1 MGDES
6 DDYRNEDSE
15 PLMDVDEEIQ
25 SDLDEPQQR
34 LLDNRDDCLHDSH
47 EQSPDPVYFDSKGK
61 LQKRL
66 IIKSPRRDMAKLQ
79 KRLVIKSP
87 PKGSSPVDF
96 GFDGDDSRDD
106 DMAEWIRHYYSD
118 DSDGAKRKREEW
130 EKKITQKRRKEEKGK
145 KKFKTRRSGGWKMG
159 DHEMD
164 AEMKEMG
171 DTIAGGN
178 SKDDQEGFRT
188 VDDDNCIYDGDVDP
202 DDSYGSDDEHS
213 PIYSPEDDIN
223 DSDVDPDDS
232 YGSGSEHS
240 PIYTSEDDQEGFRTL
255 DDDNFMDDSDVDPDD
270 SDADPDDSDVG
281 PDDSDVDPDDSYGS
295 GNEHS
300 PIYATQDK
308 KKNEKSAAETAL
320 LVENVMA
327 ELKVVAEEDAELYRQ
342 GKPAINKLEK
352 LSLLTD
358 VLSKMQLHQEFLDH
372 GGLTL
377 LKNWLE
383 PLPDGSLPDINIRTA
398 VLKILNDFPIDLQ
411 HSDRRGL
418 LKRSGLGKVIMFLSM
433 SAEETTVNQKL
444 AKELVDKWSQPIY
457 DDNSTRVTGKGTT
470 MASRDDDLD

>member
-1 MGDES
+1 MTS
-6 DDYRNEDSE
+6 
-15 PLMDVDEEIQ
+15 M
-25 SDLDEPQQR
+25 
-34 LLDNRDDCLHDSH
+34 
-47 EQSPDPVYFDSKGK
+47 
-61 LQKRL
+61 
-66 IIKSPRRDMAKLQ
+66 
-79 KRLVIKSP
+79 
-87 PKGSSPVDF
+87 
-96 GFDGDDSRDD
+96 
-106 DMAEWIRHYYSD
+106 WIR
-118 DSDGAKRKREEW
+118 
-130 EKKITQKRRKEEKGK
+130 
-145 KKFKTRRSGGWKMG
+145 M
-159 DHEMD
+159 
-164 AEMKEMG
+164 
-171 DTIAGGN
+171 
-178 SKDDQEGFRT
+178 T
-188 VDDDNCIYDGDVDP
+188 VMEVAVSILQ
-202 DDSYGSDDEHS
+202 
-213 PIYSPEDDIN
+213 
-223 DSDVDPDDS
+223 
-232 YGSGSEHS
+232 
-240 PIYTSEDDQEGFRTL
+240 IYTSEDDQEGFRTL
-255 DDDNFMDDSDVDPDD
+255 DDDNFMDDTDADPDD

-281 PDDSDVDPDDSYGS
+281 LDDSDVDPDDSDVDPDDSDVDPDDSYGS

-300 PIYATQDK
+300 PIYATQAEEGEEDEAIKELFHMGKDK

-342 GKPAINKLEK
+342 GKPATNKLEKLSLLTDEATSSRVSGSWRLTLLKNWLEPLPDGNLPDINIRTAVLKFLNDAEEGEEDEAIKELFHMGKDKKKNEKSAAETALLVENVMAELKVVAEEDAELYRQGKPATNKLEK

-444 AKELVDKWSQPIY
+444 AKELVDKWVI
-457 DDNSTRVTGKGTT
+457 
-470 MASRDDDLD
+470 

>member
-1 MGDES
+1 
-6 DDYRNEDSE
+6 
-15 PLMDVDEEIQ
+15 
-25 SDLDEPQQR
+25 
-34 LLDNRDDCLHDSH
+34 
-47 EQSPDPVYFDSKGK
+47 
-61 LQKRL
+61 
-66 IIKSPRRDMAKLQ
+66 
-79 KRLVIKSP
+79 
-87 PKGSSPVDF
+87 
-96 GFDGDDSRDD
+96 
-106 DMAEWIRHYYSD
+106 
-118 DSDGAKRKREEW
+118 
-130 EKKITQKRRKEEKGK
+130 
-145 KKFKTRRSGGWKMG
+145 MG

-270 SDADPDDSDVG
+270 SDADPDDSDAEEG
-281 PDDSDVDPDDSYGS
+281 EEDEAIKELFHMGK
-295 GNEHS
+295 
-300 PIYATQDK
+300 DK

-342 GKPAINKLEK
+342 GKPATN
-352 LSLLTD
+352 
-358 VLSKMQLHQEFLDH
+358 KMQLHQEFLDH

-457 DDNSTRVTGKGTT
+457 DDNSTRLEDMKNVEDEKIDRRPPDKKVTGKGTT
-470 MASRDDDLD
+470 MAS

>member
-1 MGDES
+1 
-6 DDYRNEDSE
+6 
-15 PLMDVDEEIQ
+15 
-25 SDLDEPQQR
+25 
-34 LLDNRDDCLHDSH
+34 
-47 EQSPDPVYFDSKGK
+47 
-61 LQKRL
+61 
-66 IIKSPRRDMAKLQ
+66 
-79 KRLVIKSP
+79 
-87 PKGSSPVDF
+87 
-96 GFDGDDSRDD
+96 
-106 DMAEWIRHYYSD
+106 
-118 DSDGAKRKREEW
+118 
-130 EKKITQKRRKEEKGK
+130 
-145 KKFKTRRSGGWKMG
+145 MG

-178 SKDDQEGFRT
+178 SKDDKEGFRT

-213 PIYSPEDDIN
+213 PIYSPEDIN

-270 SDADPDDSDVG
+270 SDADPYDSDVG
-281 PDDSDVDPDDSYGS
+281 PDESDVGPDDSNVDPDESDVDPDDSYGS

-300 PIYATQDK
+300 PIYATQAEEGEEDNELFHMGKDK

-352 LSLLTD
+352 LSLLPM
-358 VLSKMQLHQEFLDH
+358 MQLHQEFLDH

-418 LKRSGLGKVIMFLSM
+418 LKRSGLGKVIMFLSI

-457 DDNSTRVTGKGTT
+457 DDNSTRLEDMKNVEDVKIDRRPPDKKVTGKGTT
-470 MASRDDDLD
+470 MASQDDELD